1 MCVVVIFFI
10 ILFSDSGQT
19 VWEQSVENINFPI
32 VNNTVHIVTQ
42 NCHVNI
48 TYTDKIVEQTYQGPV
63 STPWSNF
70 SVFYFAM
77 RGADPSRFDYF
88 VGPVLHVYKPNNNGG
103 GTLDC
108 IVRDVI
114 LVF

>member
-1 MCVVVIFFI
+1 MCAVVIFI
-10 ILFSDSGQT
+10 GTLFSDAGQA
-19 VWEQSVENINFPI
+19 VWEQAVYDKNFPV

-48 TYTDKIVEQTYQGPV
+48 TYTDKIGDQTYQGFEKL
-63 STPWSNF
+63 SWSNF
-70 SVFYFAM
+70 SVFYSAM

-88 VGPVLHVYKPNNNGG
+88 VGPVLHVYKPNYNYG

-108 IVRDVI
+108 LVRDV
-114 LVF
+114 F